1 MKQLKRLENIIAKER
16 RENLKKDL
24 LIGILTDH
32 LTIEVAK
39 EVLTENN
46 YLLRSSAIDMGLMMS
61 NEQADQYKEMLKNKE
76 NDSTSKEP

>member
-39 EVLTENN
+39 DVLIENN